1 MKSLRSYFYRVEGA
15 VGILDKNEALVSSA
29 GSGNAKDVKDLLDAG
44 ADVHAKGDFSL
55 LMAAVRGHTPT
66 VRVLLEAGAIG
77 DDRGGFAL
85 QRAEEEG
92 HTETARV
99 LKEWMVHKQQTPL
112 PPATQPG

>member
-1 MKSLRSYFYRVEGA
+1 MGFIYCPGGVAVVTRFEKDKSMKSLRSYFYRVEGA
-15 VGILDKNEALVSSA
+15 VGILDKNEALVSAA
-29 GSGNAKDVKDLLDAG
+29 GSGNAKDVKA
-44 ADVHAKGDFSL
+44 
-55 LMAAVRGHTPT
+55 
-66 VRVLLEAGAIG
+66 LLEAGAIG